1 MKGIGS
7 RIQEYRLAA
16 GMTQEKLSE
25 VVDISSTYLSAIE
38 RNTKYPKLDT
48 FIRIANAIGASTDEL
63 LQDVLTIQQHKE
75 YTLRE
80 EKLKKLSV
88 RERNKI
94 YRVLDV
100 MIEEAEKE

>member
-1 MKGIGS
+1 
-7 RIQEYRLAA
+7 
-16 GMTQEKLSE
+16 MTQEKLAE

-63 LQDVLTIQQHKE
+63 LQDVLTIRQHKE

-80 EKLKKLSV
+80 EKLRKLSV